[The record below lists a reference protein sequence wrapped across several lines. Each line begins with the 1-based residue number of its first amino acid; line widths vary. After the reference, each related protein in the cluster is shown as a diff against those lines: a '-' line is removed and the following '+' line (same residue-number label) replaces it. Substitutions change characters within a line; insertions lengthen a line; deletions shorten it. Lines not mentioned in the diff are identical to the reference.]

1 MNNLHPVF
9 AQIMRDHF
17 PTLPTI
23 APTQFNPCRADRRL
37 RVKMKDQYGVQV
49 THPVCDHAKLFAK
62 LAGTKTLTPH
72 ALETIRALGYHIE
85 VEF

>member
-23 APTQFNPCRADRRL
+23 PPSEYNPNRAERLL
-37 RVKMKDQYGVQV
+37 RVRIKDQYGVTV
-49 THPVCDHAKLFAK
+49 VYPVCDHAKLFAR

-72 ALETIRALGYHIE
+72 ALETIRELGYN
-85 VEF
+85 VQAEF